1 MNKMDNTKSHPVSL
15 SILAYNTFKDKTPLP
30 CKLATINDD
39 ALTVHI
45 MITMIEPGKNISSVA
60 IELGKNL
67 ATFAAVV
74 AHGLKDATAKK
85 NFYEIS
91 DLIDSIRW
99 TDDDDIFVK
108 IQNQVE
114 PFKDNREY
122 KKLVQQLMTILH
134 TGFTF

>member
-1 MNKMDNTKSHPVSL
+1 MDTTTISPASFSVMCFSG
-15 SILAYNTFKDKTPLP
+15 FEDETPLP
-30 CKLATINDD
+30 CKLAAINDD

-45 MITMIEPGKNISSVA
+45 MNTMIEPGKNISSVA
-60 IELGKNL
+60 IELGENL
-67 ATFAAVV
+67 AMFAAAV
-74 AHGLKDATAKK
+74 ANVFNDASAEKK
-85 NFYEIS
+85 FHEIS
-91 DLIDSIRW
+91 DLISSIRW